1 MSGIVVA
8 ALGGAGLM
16 AVTFASQGYRGF
28 VKNGSPTT
36 EYNKRLVRK
45 LYKKVWNERDET
57 KREQA
62 IDSVID
68 EDHVLVDPS
77 NPVPTDGPE
86 SYKEMVTQFRTNL
99 PNCDIK
105 IDMLVA
111 EGSRVTALLTFST
124 GVVPGNDKTAVW
136 TATSILEFAGGQV
149 VKTWVNSDALSALI
163 QLGLV
168 PDMASGPF
176 KRMRNDSLLANGMEK
191 VTSQIN
197 VVDALLGRKDEHP
210 QEVLTGDDWYDYFLE
225 QSEMASRVSAT
236 HAAML
241 KDPKSG
247 LDMAV

>member
-1 MSGIVVA
+1 MSGVVFP
-8 ALGGAGLM
+8 ALVGAGMM

-36 EYNKRLVRK
+36 EYNKRLVRR
-45 LYKKVWNERDET
+45 LYKKVWGDTDQT
-57 KREQA
+57 KRDHE
-62 IDSVID
+62 IDALIS

-77 NPVPTDGPE
+77 NPEPTDGPE
-86 SYKEMVTQFRTNL
+86 SYKEMVEQFRKTL
-99 PNCDIK
+99 PNVTIK
-105 IDMLVA
+105 IDMLIA
-111 EGSRVTALLTFST
+111 EGSHVTALLTFDT
-124 GVVPGNDKTAVW
+124 GEVPMNDKKAVW
-136 TATSILEFAGGQV
+136 TATSIMEFAGGQV

-176 KRMRNDSLLANGMEK
+176 KRMQKTPEMSRAE
-191 VTSQIN
+191 SQIN
-197 VVDALLGRKDEHP
+197 VVDAILGRSDEHP

-247 LDMAV
+247 LDMAI